1 MENQNINTDVFEEQM
16 RQLQQ
21 MQDTSVENSV
31 LDSVIPQETIAPV
44 QQVVAPVQQV
54 VQQVQQSV
62 NSLNRD
68 DLLSG
73 GLAIVTTAFILT
85 VFEIVF
91 FYLVVSKDVES
102 QMENGIKQ
110 GSKAMLKGM
119 NVNPMVAG
127 ILSKFGFN
135 ETSDAVLQT
144 LEDREGQHL
153 NKINGYTKA
162 TGVLILAS
170 LMGVIY
176 YFVKEMR
183 IDTPV
188 GRQGFNTAMWI
199 AAVTVTALVTFQ
211 AFFYKFGQSYNYPGS
226 LGNEEFLAT
235 VYNAI
240 RV

>member
-1 MENQNINTDVFEEQM
+1 MENQRINVDDIQ
-16 RQLQQ
+16 QQ
-21 MQDTSVENSV
+21 MQQF
-31 LDSVIPQETIAPV
+31 QEQFQEPMQQQV
-44 QQVVAPVQQV
+44 QQFQEPMQQMQQQVQQV
-54 VQQVQQSV
+54 VQQVSQSTS
-62 NSLNRD
+62 SLNRD

-91 FYLVVSKDVES
+91 FYMVVSKDVES

-188 GRQGFNTAMWI
+188 GRQGFKTAMWI
-199 AAVTVTALVTFQ
+199 AAVTVTSLVAFQ